1 MAIERRK
8 PIAVQVGNLLADRI
22 RTQHYPAGARL
33 PSESELAEEL
43 GVSRATVRSAL
54 ARLAAEGLVLR
65 KQGDGTYVNPH
76 IDTVPTRLGG
86 IWDFWRMIQHS
97 GYQPSIHTLEQA
109 VRPAT
114 DSEVTALRLAE
125 GAPVLTFTRI
135 FCADGMPVVVTHS
148 ATPVALLAEPAD
160 RVRADLPLN
169 EFMERYFHRQISYVI
184 FDIHTHL
191 PSATVQELLNMER
204 QTPILALD
212 QVFYD
217 KANQPLFYSRGYLQ
231 DHVIRLRLVQSWE

>member
-1 MAIERRK
+1 MIIERHK
-8 PIAVQVGNLLADRI
+8 PVAVQVGNLLADRI
-22 RTQHYPAGARL
+22 RSQHYAAGSRL
-33 PSESELAEEL
+33 PSESELADEL

-97 GYQPSIHTLEQA
+97 GYRPSIRTLEQA

-114 DSEVTALRLAE
+114 EAEANALRLAA
-125 GAPVLTFTRI
+125 GAPVLAFTRL
-135 FCADGMPVVVTHS
+135 FCADEVPVVVTHS
-148 ATPVALLAEPAD
+148 AAPVTLLAEPAD
-160 RVRADLPLN
+160 QVRADLPLN
-169 EFMERYFHRQISYVI
+169 EFMQRYFHRQISYVI
-184 FDIHTHL
+184 FDIHTHV
-191 PSATVQELLNMER
+191 PSPPLRELLNMER
-204 QTPILALD
+204 QAPVLALD

-231 DHVIRLRLVQSWE
+231 DTVIRLRLVQSWE